1 MPTRPGATS
10 DMSSDYRGGGGVNE
24 SAILRE
30 ILLTGPVPRNEIAA
44 RLGLNQG
51 TVSRI
56 ARSLIDAGLVREHER
71 EPGEGPVRPGRRLQP
86 LAVDPRGGQVLGI
99 AILPTVQIVALSDL
113 GRNVIASAEFAFEPI
128 EDAEEAVRRV
138 ALESRRLIGGHLPDR
153 SRLLGGLV
161 LITADLDATG
171 SIRQSAYLGWDGFPL
186 RARMSQQLNAPIRVG
201 VATLAVGRAEVLF
214 GAARGRRNPLV
225 LLCGAGIGAAVLVN
239 GRVAGDASAPTG
251 GIGRMPVTGED
262 GGVALLDEV
271 AGGVGIVRALDGDRI
286 ADRPLWRVELAL
298 RDAVERDRGG
308 DPRVAAAMARA
319 GRELGRHVA
328 LHTHFVRPDV
338 VVMAGGLAMAP
349 SYMDAFR
356 RTLGENRRS
365 PIEVIVSRVTDAEGG
380 IWACCSLAV
389 YEYLVEQPLGL
400 PR

>member
-1 MPTRPGATS
+1 M
-10 DMSSDYRGGGGVNE
+10 NE

-44 RLGLNQG
+44 RLGLTRG

-56 ARSLIDAGLVREHER
+56 ARSLIDAGLVREHEQK
-71 EPGEGPVRPGRRLQP
+71 PGEGPVRPGRPLQH
-86 LAVDPRGGQVLGI
+86 LTLDPRGGQVLGI
-99 AILPTVQIVALSDL
+99 AILPIVQIVALSDL
-113 GRNVIASAEFAFEPI
+113 ERNVIASVEFSFDPI
-128 EDAEEAVRRV
+128 EDAEGAVRRV

-171 SIRQSAYLGWDGFPL
+171 SIRQSAYLGWEGFPL
-186 RARMSQQLNAPIRVG
+186 RARLSEQLNVPIRVG
-201 VATLAVGRAEVLF
+201 VATPAIGRVETLF
-214 GAARGRRNPLV
+214 GAARGRRNPLA
-225 LLCGAGIGAAVLVN
+225 LLCGAGIGAAVLAN
-239 GRVAGDASAPTG
+239 GRIAGDTSGPTIA
-251 GIGRMPVTGED
+251 IGRMPVTGAD
-262 GGVALLDEV
+262 GEVALLEEV
-271 AGGVGIVRALDGDRI
+271 AGGVGIVRALDGDSM
-286 ADRPLWRVELAL
+286 ADRPPWRVELAL

-328 LHTHFVRPDV
+328 LHSHFVTPDV

-356 RTLGENRRS
+356 QALGENRRR
-365 PIEVIVSRVTDAEGG
+365 PIEVVVSRATAGEGG
-380 IWACCSLAV
+380 AWVCCSLAV
-389 YEYLVEQPLGL
+389 YEYLVERPLALL
-400 PR
+400 P